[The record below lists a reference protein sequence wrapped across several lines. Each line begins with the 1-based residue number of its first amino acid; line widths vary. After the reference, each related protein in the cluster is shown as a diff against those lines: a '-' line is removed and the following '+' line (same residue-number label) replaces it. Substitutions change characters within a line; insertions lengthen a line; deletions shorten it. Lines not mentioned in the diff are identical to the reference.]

1 MTLAPVL
8 NSEGK
13 AAMIAQIAE
22 EMKADRVET
31 LDLRQKTIV
40 CDFFV
45 VCSGT
50 SDIHVRSIAE
60 KVEEKMKDARVRP
73 SRIEGRGSGWILLD
87 FGDVVCHVMR
97 EEQRQFYDL
106 ESLWKEVPVRDDIQ
120 QPHGQPAD

>member
-1 MTLAPVL
+1 
-8 NSEGK
+8 
-13 AAMIAQIAE
+13 MIVQIAE

-31 LDLRQKTIV
+31 LDLRRKTIV

-60 KVEEKMKDARVRP
+60 KIEEKMRESRIKP

-106 ESLWKEVPVRDDIQ
+106 ESLWRDVPVHEDIQ
-120 QPHGQPAD
+120 YPDGQPSD

>member
-1 MTLAPVL
+1 MTLTPVL
-8 NSEGK
+8 SSEAK

-22 EMKADRVET
+22 EMKADKVET
-31 LDLRQKTIV
+31 LDLRRKTIV
-40 CDFFV
+40 CDYFV

-60 KVEEKMKDARVRP
+60 KIEEKMKAARIKP
-73 SRIEGRGSGWILLD
+73 ARIEGRGSGWILLD

-106 ESLWKEVPVRDDIQ
+106 ENLWKEVPVRDEIQ
-120 QPHGQPAD
+120 PPYGQPSD